1 MSGQNVPGCE
11 FSKPQDSLMLEAG
24 VLGADVFS
32 LVQGSPAKLQGAL
45 SIPLRTANPV
55 TAKFQHNYFYEC
67 KNYLFSKPFH
77 LDLTSGLRSQRSIVS
92 RSLQKMHCDQAAPM
106 YSHHSRVN
114 RLVRAQ
120 YIHRSNDPEGPAF
133 GLSVS

>member
-11 FSKPQDSLMLEAG
+11 FSKPQGSLMLEAG

-67 KNYLFSKPFH
+67 KN
-77 LDLTSGLRSQRSIVS
+77 
-92 RSLQKMHCDQAAPM
+92 
-106 YSHHSRVN
+106 
-114 RLVRAQ
+114 
-120 YIHRSNDPEGPAF
+120 
-133 GLSVS
+133 